1 MDVYSLK
8 NYLIA
13 NEDMIYNVLE
23 KVGFTDISDNFNHG
37 LEFRCAWEDGGNP
50 TSVRVIKDNLRAQ
63 CFSKNIN
70 GDIITLVEA
79 KLNCGFTK
87 AVDVIGKVVNFNDVK
102 KEEYE
107 IPFDGFFKKVKK
119 MQDNKYVEIETYDES
134 ILNDFEIVPNQMFL
148 EDGID
153 SNIQLKYQIGYDVRT
168 DRITVVWRG
177 FGGKIV
183 GLMGRLNRREVFDK
197 ENKWFPIIPFPKSRA
212 LFGFS
217 ENYRNIQSKSG
228 VIISESEKSTMALE
242 SKGIGIGVSIG
253 GSSLSQ
259 FQANNIKSLFPN
271 IIIVALDEGLDEEVS
286 VHMAEQLKMD
296 SLYSNKVGYIYDKN
310 NLILPK
316 GSKLAPA
323 DLHKDDLSRLMKN
336 HIKWI

>member
-1 MDVYSLK
+1 MDVHSLK
-8 NYLIA
+8 NYLIT
-13 NEDMIYNVLE
+13 NEDMIYKVLE
-23 KVGFTDISDNFNHG
+23 KVGFTDISDDFNHG
-37 LEFRCAWEDGGNP
+37 SEFRCAWDDGGNP

-87 AVDVIGKVVNFNDVK
+87 AVDAIGKVVNFNDVK

-107 IPFDGFFKKVKK
+107 IPFDGFFKKVKR

-134 ILNDFEIVPNQMFL
+134 ILNEFEILPNQMFL

-217 ENYRNIQSKSG
+217 ENYKNIQSKSG

-271 IIIVALDEGLDEEVS
+271 NIIVALDEGLDEEVS
-286 VHMAEQLKMD
+286 VHMAEQLKME
-296 SLYSNKVGYIYDKN
+296 SFYSNKVGYIYDKN

-316 GSKLAPA
+316 NSKLAPA
-323 DLHKDDLSRLMKN
+323 DLPKEDLSRLMKN
-336 HIKWI
+336 HIRWI